1 MVPRLQTEGLATV
14 QMTAVRASLVAYV
27 NQLKALVED
36 LNILKH
42 EIV

>member
-14 QMTAVRASLVAYV
+14 QMTAVRASPLAYV
-27 NQLKALVED
+27 NQLKVLVQD
-36 LNILKH
+36 SNILEH